1 MRPGRLNFTTPEIFS
16 SLKFDACFRLYL
28 ALNLTEQGY
37 AFIPDRRKIYILKTR
52 VLRAEILPPLFQ
64 VCGASL
70 DLPRSV
76 ADFLGLVSANFID
89 LLAFAV
95 SQDNLVV
102 YVLASFVKPAQI
114 SKFRQYYFKGFYVV

>member
-1 MRPGRLNFTTPEIFS
+1 MDLSWVTVN
-16 SLKFDACFRLYL
+16 LYS
-28 ALNLTEQGY
+28 
-37 AFIPDRRKIYILKTR
+37 IVKTQ
-52 VLRAEILPPLFQ
+52 VFRAEISPPLSQ
-64 VCGASL
+64 VCGASF
-70 DLPRSV
+70 DLLRAV